1 MSVSDTSLTERRK
14 IVKEKVLS
22 RVCCFSTFVDV
33 DWEVA
38 ERFWSG
44 ATLQC
49 HWSRKKATSQKY
61 DQQQCSWESSWDT
74 KRFSNAWMFI
84 VDSLSRIIFF
94 SSRKKLWNL
103 KYFLTS
109 VSKERKEMKLSS
121 FFSDAFLSI
130 DWRVSFNNLLLLHP
144 EIFSSVIHKVFSF
157 LTLRFSE
164 FRTLCSEENSDQ
176 MLIKS

>member
-14 IVKEKVLS
+14 IVKEKVLWLLFYICWRWLRS
-22 RVCCFSTFVDV
+22 
-33 DWEVA
+33 
-38 ERFWSG
+38 
-44 ATLQC
+44 
-49 HWSRKKATSQKY
+49 HRKILEWCSLSPLVQKE
-61 DQQQCSWESSWDT
+61 SNTKILSSWDT

-130 DWRVSFNNLLLLHP
+130 DWRVSFNNLLLLLHP

>member
-44 ATLQC
+44 AL
-49 HWSRKKATSQKY
+49 SPLVQKE
-61 DQQQCSWESSWDT
+61 SNTKILSSWDT